1 MNANCF
7 IISIPV
13 KLNPSFE
20 GLIFC
25 KLHLTFIL
33 SNIDFTQ
40 KSIDFFRFEYYNN
53 IGNKILEVETM
64 NMKNVVND
72 CKWLAD
78 EAEKLMD
85 ELQGLL
91 ADGLITE
98 DEANRKMRWYLFQT
112 ANRILSDSV
121 DKNMPLPN
129 WRTGV

>member
-1 MNANCF
+1 
-7 IISIPV
+7 
-13 KLNPSFE
+13 
-20 GLIFC
+20 
-25 KLHLTFIL
+25 
-33 SNIDFTQ
+33 
-40 KSIDFFRFEYYNN
+40 
-53 IGNKILEVETM
+53 M

-78 EAEKLMD
+78 EAEKLMN

-91 ADGLITE
+91 TDGLITE

-129 WRTGV
+129 WRTRV

>member
-1 MNANCF
+1 
-7 IISIPV
+7 
-13 KLNPSFE
+13 
-20 GLIFC
+20 
-25 KLHLTFIL
+25 
-33 SNIDFTQ
+33 
-40 KSIDFFRFEYYNN
+40 
-53 IGNKILEVETM
+53 M

-78 EAEKLMD
+78 EAEKLMN

-91 ADGLITE
+91 ADGVITE

-129 WRTGV
+129 WRT